1 MKSMG
6 TYAELLALRD
16 ELWRQVRGLP
26 GVVTIGI
33 GSKNDRAALVLF
45 VDENKV
51 RKDDLPAEYASLPV
65 VLEPV
70 GRAKAHGG

>member
-1 MKSMG
+1 ME
-6 TYAELLALRD
+6 TDTDLLALRD
-16 ELWRQVRGLP
+16 ELWCQVRQVP

-33 GSKNDRAALVLF
+33 GSKDDRAALVVF

-51 RKDDLPAEYASLPV
+51 HTDDLPTEYASLPV

-70 GRAKAHGG
+70 GQAKAHGG